1 MAEEARFELPPFD
14 SLTLARVDQLMRPPL
29 RVAADADIFTVA
41 RLLDAHDA
49 DAVLVD
55 PAATAAAS
63 AGIDGVGIFTGS
75 ALRRAIL
82 DGRPLDRIT
91 ASELAS
97 RPLRTARPSD
107 PLYEALATMVRHRVQ
122 RLVVV
127 DDSGPDAPRLL
138 GLLEQRDLLGMLS
151 SHAQLIE
158 HQIAAAPDLVE
169 LQAAAGRV
177 VTMIGLLH
185 RCGTR
190 VELIARLVKALDA
203 RLFERAWQLVAPPE
217 LVANACLFV
226 MGSEGRGEQLLRTDQ
241 DNGLVL
247 RDGYRPPADL
257 AAICDRFSQALA
269 GFGYPECPG
278 GIMLSNP
285 KWRHDAAGF
294 GAMVRGWVLD
304 PSGEN
309 LMSLAIFLD
318 AAAVAGDASLLE
330 RVRSGLAALAT
341 GNDVLLARFAAAV
354 NAFDASHGSW
364 WSRLLARDD
373 HGTLLDLKKA
383 GTFPLVHG
391 VRSLALA
398 HQVAATGTAQRL
410 AELVAAGAMDP
421 RLATDLV
428 ASLQFFMRLKL
439 ELGLTALAAG
449 RQPGSAL
456 ALDALGGL
464 DRDMLR
470 DTLAV
475 VKRFKALLQQR
486 FHLDAL

>member
-1 MAEEARFELPPFD
+1 MAAEDRFELPPFD
-14 SLTLARVDQLMRPPL
+14 SLTMARVDRLMRPPL
-29 RVAADADIFTVA
+29 RVAADTDIVAVA

-49 DAVLVD
+49 GVVLVD
-55 PAATAAAS
+55 AADSAADTP
-63 AGIDGVGIFTGS
+63 GIDGVGILTASG
-75 ALRRAIL
+75 LRRAIL

-91 ASELAS
+91 AAEMAS
-97 RPLRTARPSD
+97 RPLLTARASD
-107 PLYEALATMVRHRVQ
+107 PLYEALATMIRHRVQ

-127 DDSGPDAPRLL
+127 DDVGPGAERPL
-138 GLLEQRDLLGMLS
+138 GLLEQRDMLS
-151 SHAQLIE
+151 LLSNHSQLIAR
-158 HQIAAAPDLVE
+158 QIVAAQELGE
-169 LQAAAGRV
+169 LQGAAGRI

-185 RCGTR
+185 QCGTR
-190 VELIARLVKALDA
+190 VELIAQLVRALNA

-226 MGSEGRGEQLLRTDQ
+226 MGSEGRGEQLLKTDQ

-247 RDGYRPPADL
+247 RDGYVPPADL
-257 AAICDRFSQALA
+257 AAICERFSLALA

-278 GIMLSNP
+278 RIMLNNP
-285 KWRHDAAGF
+285 KWRRDAAGF
-294 GAMVRGWVLD
+294 GAMARGWVLE
-304 PSGEN
+304 PTGEN

-318 AAAVAGDASLLE
+318 ADAVAGDASLLAQ
-330 RVRSGLAALAT
+330 VRSGLTALAN

-373 HGTLLDLKKA
+373 PGTLLDLKKA

-410 AELVAAGAMDP
+410 ATLVVAGAIDA

-428 ASLQFFMRLKL
+428 DSLHFFMRLKL
-439 ELGLTALAAG
+439 DRDLTELAAG
-449 RQPGSAL
+449 RQHGGAL
-456 ALDALGGL
+456 ALDALSGL

-475 VKRFKALLQQR
+475 VKRFKGLLQQR